1 MATTS
6 KFIPFKTDNEHIKN
20 GYVQNGVTPKYT
32 NIGAVNAVRPGSAST
47 NTTNL
52 SLNQNLAKRAE
63 QAGVGTNAYMPTA
76 NATSPTYLNKAYD
89 PLSKTAQEVDWKYNA
104 VTRDGTS
111 YMPTADRSAYNA
123 TLPTKNGS
131 GSGSA
136 SGGVGGGYGSGGI
149 TGYANFTP
157 SDAYNQAMAY
167 TNQLLAQL
175 SSGRTSYTDQINS
188 LMDTI
193 NNRAAFSYDPDTD
206 PLFQQYLASSM
217 ESGKTAMQDTMAQA
231 SALTGG
237 YGSTYATAAA
247 NGAYNNFIQDAYNNL
262 PEYYQTALDT
272 YNSETSNLYNK
283 LGMYNTADQIEYD
296 RLANAYQNNFAMAND
311 IYGKD
316 YNNYWDALNYNT
328 SIDQYNQDLAYKYA
342 NLAQDQAQFNAKMAY
357 QKEQDALA
365 LKNAQASAQTTTEA
379 PTTYK
384 APSSS
389 VLQKALSIY
398 NKDETKGGGL
408 VGVEAYVDSLGDD
421 IDVEAIADYV
431 LEHGRKRT
439 ETDKYKI
446 KSAVA
451 NS

>member
-89 PLSKTAQEVDWKYNA
+89 PSSKTAQEVDWKYNA

-167 TNQLLAQL
+167 TNQLLEKL

-206 PLFQQYLASSM
+206 KNNSLSS
-217 ESGKTAMQDTMAQA
+217 
-231 SALTGG
+231 
-237 YGSTYATAAA
+237 
-247 NGAYNNFIQDAYNNL
+247 FIHR
-262 PEYYQTALDT
+262 
-272 YNSETSNLYNK
+272 TSYH
-283 LGMYNTADQIEYD
+283 T
-296 RLANAYQNNFAMAND
+296 
-311 IYGKD
+311 
-316 YNNYWDALNYNT
+316 
-328 SIDQYNQDLAYKYA
+328 
-342 NLAQDQAQFNAKMAY
+342 
-357 QKEQDALA
+357 
-365 LKNAQASAQTTTEA
+365 
-379 PTTYK
+379 
-384 APSSS
+384 
-389 VLQKALSIY
+389 
-398 NKDETKGGGL
+398 
-408 VGVEAYVDSLGDD
+408 
-421 IDVEAIADYV
+421 
-431 LEHGRKRT
+431 
-439 ETDKYKI
+439 KI
-446 KSAVA
+446 KFMYDKCKVHVKFRSDFIL
-451 NS
+451 NSRGKSREIVVPFES